1 MRRRPVLVIIMMMN
15 AAKLNNIACL
25 YENIAISTWVEI
37 QQNILL
43 ISFDSLGSHPLPR
56 DSTVFSCSDKYYTL
70 FDLMMAGKHYLT
82 RNSFLSLNS
91 STNNNNHKKLLTI
104 QIDDYSIHSARIEG
118 VSDDGYLF
126 GLLGVVVVMSSAS
139 FQLKMLFYMA
149 TGGIPLAK
157 LEPQTASSSRN
168 VIPVPFSK
176 LLAIEMKA
184 RGTGVGKRAVNPNY
198 TTTTSQLDG
207 GESKKKYKNDSHSGE
222 SVECK
227 KGSGCQPSV
236 HKEAAAGV
244 VWQKENHHPTRD
256 DK

>member
-1 MRRRPVLVIIMMMN
+1 
-15 AAKLNNIACL
+15 
-25 YENIAISTWVEI
+25 
-37 QQNILL
+37 
-43 ISFDSLGSHPLPR
+43 
-56 DSTVFSCSDKYYTL
+56 
-70 FDLMMAGKHYLT
+70 
-82 RNSFLSLNS
+82 
-91 STNNNNHKKLLTI
+91 
-104 QIDDYSIHSARIEG
+104 
-118 VSDDGYLF
+118 
-126 GLLGVVVVMSSAS
+126 
-139 FQLKMLFYMA
+139 MA

-157 LEPQTASSSRN
+157 LEPQSASSSRS

-184 RGTGVGKRAVNPNY
+184 RETGVGKRAVNPNY

-256 DK
+256 DKLNLGDKGRGGYNSYKLSTCAIPLFVISSPAEGRRRNGRRWGWGMNVAFTIAKSYYYPPTNTCVMSWRSSVVSFCMSVCFWSCTK